1 MTNINRIMYYV
12 LYNNIIIENEEFY
25 IKCYFKNNKLTQNQ
39 KDECMQFRFSRFDK
53 WYLKIHYS
61 LISMYVNLYEI
72 IESYNGNY
80 IYIYCVKNKQIVILK
95 IWNYHYVNSILYII
109 IVEII

>member
-53 WYLKIHYS
+53 
-61 LISMYVNLYEI
+61 
-72 IESYNGNY
+72 
-80 IYIYCVKNKQIVILK
+80 
-95 IWNYHYVNSILYII
+95 
-109 IVEII
+109 